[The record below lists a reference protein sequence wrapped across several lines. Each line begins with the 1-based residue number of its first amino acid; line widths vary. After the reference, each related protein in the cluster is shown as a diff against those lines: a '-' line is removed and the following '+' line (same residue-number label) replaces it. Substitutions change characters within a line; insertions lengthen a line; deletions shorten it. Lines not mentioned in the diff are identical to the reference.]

1 MRVTIGILGCLF
13 LALTAAGC
21 GTDSTGDTGTGGS
34 AGAGTGGSGG
44 AGGSTLDGAADAP
57 QGDMRPCE
65 GSTLAN
71 GKFTLMHAGISYG
84 YHVHVPPSYDG
95 TKRTPLLVNWHGLGS
110 DGVQQQLF
118 TNANLVSDEQ
128 GFIVV
133 YPDGPDRSWAAGT
146 CCSMFLDGGGMPD
159 RDDVGFASA
168 LVAEI
173 SKAACIDSKR
183 VYSTGMSNGGFM
195 SHRLACE
202 AAGVFA
208 AIAPVAGKMG
218 VADCRPS
225 RPISV
230 IHFHGT
236 ADETILYDSPALSG
250 ENVDVPEMMK
260 RWADRNGC
268 TKGPD
273 ATYQMGS
280 VTCQTWSQCT
290 GGVLVSLCTA
300 EGMGHC
306 WPGTAFC
313 PGGKP
318 FTTDISASRD
328 GWTFMHQFVLP

>member
-1 MRVTIGILGCLF
+1 MYVKTLGIVGSLSIA
-13 LALTAAGC
+13 LAAAAC
-21 GTDSTGDTGTGGS
+21 DDDSSPGPTPPPD
-34 AGAGTGGSGG
+34 SG
-44 AGGSTLDGAADAP
+44 DGAADAP

-71 GKFTLMHAGISYG
+71 GAFSLTHMGVQYG
-84 YHVHVPPSYDG
+84 YLVHVPPSYDAS
-95 TKRTPLLVNWHGLGS
+95 KRTPLLLDWHALGS
-110 DGVQQQLF
+110 TALQQQIY
-118 TNANLVSDEQ
+118 TSTSVVSDEQ

-133 YPDGPDRSWAAGT
+133 YPDSPDRSWAAGT

-159 RDDVGFASA
+159 RDDVGFARA

-183 VYSTGMSNGGFM
+183 IYSTGMSNGGFM

-202 AAGVFA
+202 ADDLFA
-208 AIAPVAGKMG
+208 AVAPVAGKMG
-218 VADCRPS
+218 LANCRPS

-236 ADETILYDSPALSG
+236 ADETIIYDTPALSG
-250 ENVDVPEMMK
+250 EAVTVPDMMK
-260 RWADRNGC
+260 RWSDRNGC

-273 ATYQMGS
+273 TTYQMGA

-300 EGMGHC
+300 EGVGHC
-306 WPGTAFC
+306 WPGAGFC

-318 FTTDISASRD
+318 TTTDISASRD
-328 GWTFMHQFVLP
+328 GWAFLQQFVLP